1 MCSHERLNIKN
12 TITNHYL
19 NIHFKHLDK
28 VIKGYIYLKWFFY
41 LRIFLLVLTFEEQTE
56 TPKTI

>member
-12 TITNHYL
+12 TITIHYL

-28 VIKGYIYLKWFFY
+28 VIKGYIYLK
-41 LRIFLLVLTFEEQTE
+41 
-56 TPKTI
+56 